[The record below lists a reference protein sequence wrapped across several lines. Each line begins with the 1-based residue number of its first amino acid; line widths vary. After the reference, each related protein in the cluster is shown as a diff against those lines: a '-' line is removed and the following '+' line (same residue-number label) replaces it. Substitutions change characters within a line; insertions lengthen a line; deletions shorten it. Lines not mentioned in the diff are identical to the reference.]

1 MFENPGILLYNAGMK
16 HFVVF
21 DLDGTLL
28 NTLPDIAAAMNRVL
42 FRFGMPQHAM
52 DSYKQFTGNGARML
66 TLRAL
71 SGQEEMAHHVY
82 PAYLNEYAR
91 NSRVNTQPYPG
102 MVEALKA
109 LVAQNIQLIVYS
121 NKDNP
126 EAKDVIRH
134 YFPEIPFLAVL
145 GSLPDVPLKPDPT
158 ALTELLEEHE
168 LEPAQGIYLGD
179 TVMDIQCAKAVGL
192 YPVAALWGFQTR
204 EELASEEPA
213 LFLAAPAQLPDVA
226 KKHFSSIPQIPDNR
240 D

>member
-1 MFENPGILLYNAGMK
+1 MPGMK

-42 FRFGMPQHAM
+42 FRFGLPQHAM

-91 NSRVNTQPYPG
+91 NSRVHTQPYPG
-102 MVEALKA
+102 MVKA
-109 LVAQNIQLIVYS
+109 LQDLVRQGIQLIVYS

-126 EAKDVIRH
+126 EAQEVIRH
-134 YFPEIPFLAVL
+134 YFPEIPFLAVR

-158 ALTELLEEHE
+158 ALTELLEELE
-168 LEPAQGIYLGD
+168 LEPQQGIYLGD
-179 TVMDIQCAKAVGL
+179 TVMDMQCAKAVGL
-192 YPVAALWGFQTR
+192 YPVAVLWGFQTR
-204 EELASEEPA
+204 EELATENPA
-213 LFLAAPAQLPDVA
+213 VFLETTDQLPILAQEQFA
-226 KKHFSSIPQIPDNR
+226 KETSISQ
-240 D
+240 